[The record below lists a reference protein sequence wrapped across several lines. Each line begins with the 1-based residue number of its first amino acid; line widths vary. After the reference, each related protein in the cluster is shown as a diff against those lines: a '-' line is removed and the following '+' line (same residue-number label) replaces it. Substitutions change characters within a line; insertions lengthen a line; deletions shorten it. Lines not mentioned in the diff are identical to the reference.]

1 MMRDLMRARNRAAMM
16 PPKTGE
22 ITQLAAIL
30 AMVAQLTAAK
40 PAAAIP
46 APMTPPTTEWVVETG
61 APTRVARL
69 TQSAADRRAAIIA
82 QMKMCA
88 SATLRGSMM
97 SLEMVETTSPP
108 ASSAP
113 ALSQIAAITMAPPI
127 ESALAPTAGPM
138 LLATS
143 FAPILSAM

>member
-1 MMRDLMRARNRAAMM
+1 MMRDLMRARNRAAMI

-30 AMVAQLTAAK
+30 AMVGQFTAAK

-61 APTRVARL
+61 APTLVARL
-69 TQSAADRRAAIIA
+69 TQSAAEISAASMA
-82 QMKMCA
+82 PTKMRA
-88 SATLRGSMM
+88 SATLLGSIMP
-97 SLEMVETTSPP
+97 LEMVDTTSPP
-108 ASSAP
+108 AKSAP
-113 ALSQIAAITMAPPI
+113 ADSQIAAITMAPPMVR
-127 ESALAPTAGPM
+127 ALAPTAGPM

-143 FAPILSAM
+143 LAPMLSAM